1 VEPFF
6 LFTLRFKDSYVSDSG
21 TELLEVS
28 ETSDVIVE
36 AGDIA
41 SEEVE
46 IVAASE
52 VGEAEE
58 NGATTKADSP
68 YPLDTLTPREMEV
81 VELICLGYTNR
92 DISKMLFI
100 SEHTVKDHTKK
111 IYPKLGVHSRFELAT
126 LVNRYKKD

>member
-1 VEPFF
+1 
-6 LFTLRFKDSYVSDSG
+6 
-21 TELLEVS
+21 
-28 ETSDVIVE
+28 VIVE